1 MSQDEGHRRL
11 MTGMGRAT
19 MYKPVVM
26 DQLYYDANP
35 GWDLVLETINA
46 ATPLPIA
53 KGAGPAMNHIN
64 AVTQQVVQGELGIA
78 AALEQAAEKAQFE
91 LDKAHEAAQG

>member
-1 MSQDEGHRRL
+1 

-26 DQLYYDANP
+26 DKTYYDANP

-53 KGAGPAMNHIN
+53 KGAGAAMNHIN
-64 AVTQQVVQGELGIA
+64 AVTQQVVEGELGVA
-78 AALEQAAEKAQFE
+78 AALEQAAEKAQVE